1 MWTPIIHIYIYFVVS
16 ISTLLQHDVQVSFI
30 LLWVKSENNSILIDS
45 ACFLNCVCVWN
56 VALFRH
62 HFEMAIWSA
71 AKLKE
76 VLFSSSL
83 ICWNRS
89 LLKQSKCWIVEII
102 SKCNRIISTEYPS
115 LQSEEGVARFSEYGQ
130 ETVLT
135 PGAGPGVSSLS
146 LVQALWSPAAAPPR
160 QLANFA
166 HVCLLMVLVLLITHC
181 FLDVSL
187 KSQDEAGVIM

>member
-1 MWTPIIHIYIYFVVS
+1 MS
-16 ISTLLQHDVQVSFI
+16 ISTLLHHAVQVSFI
-30 LLWVKSENNSILIDS
+30 LLWVKSENNFILIDS

-102 SKCNRIISTEYPS
+102 SKCNRIISTDYPTIRGGSGEVQWVWAGDSADSRTRSRS
-115 LQSEEGVARFSEYGQ
+115 LLFVPCS
-130 ETVLT
+130 
-135 PGAGPGVSSLS
+135 GALVPSSGPATTTCQFCTCLFVDGISITYHSLRS
-146 LVQALWSPAAAPPR
+146 R
-160 QLANFA
+160 R
-166 HVCLLMVLVLLITHC
+166 IT
-181 FLDVSL
+181 
-187 KSQDEAGVIM
+187 

>member
-1 MWTPIIHIYIYFVVS
+1 MP
-16 ISTLLQHDVQVSFI
+16 VSFI
-30 LLWVKSENNSILIDS
+30 LLWMKSENNFILIDS

-102 SKCNRIISTEYPS
+102 SKCNRIISTDYPS
-115 LQSEEGVARFSEYGQ
+115 LQSEEGEAKFSEYGQ
-130 ETVLT
+130 ETEKTPVPA
-135 PGAGPGVSSLS
+135 PGAGVSSLS
-146 LVQALWSPAAAPPR
+146 LVQALWSPAVAPPR

-166 HVCLLMVLVLLITHC
+166 HVCLLMVLVLLITHS
-181 FLDVSL
+181 SL
-187 KSQDEAGVIM
+187 LSRRIT

>member
-1 MWTPIIHIYIYFVVS
+1 M
-16 ISTLLQHDVQVSFI
+16 
-30 LLWVKSENNSILIDS
+30 
-45 ACFLNCVCVWN
+45 
-56 VALFRH
+56 
-62 HFEMAIWSA
+62 
-71 AKLKE
+71 
-76 VLFSSSL
+76 
-83 ICWNRS
+83 
-89 LLKQSKCWIVEII
+89 
-102 SKCNRIISTEYPS
+102 
-115 LQSEEGVARFSEYGQ
+115 ARFSEYGQ
-130 ETVLT
+130 ETVQT

>member
-1 MWTPIIHIYIYFVVS
+1 M
-16 ISTLLQHDVQVSFI
+16 LLG
-30 LLWVKSENNSILIDS
+30 VKSENNFILIDS

-71 AKLKE
+71 AKLEE

-102 SKCNRIISTEYPS
+102 YKCNRIKSTDYLTIHFICIISTHGKSISSRQTENLVMSKMCRKNSSRPPS
-115 LQSEEGVARFSEYGQ
+115 SWNNGKEVPRWEVAEIQ
-130 ETVLT
+130 KM
-135 PGAGPGVSSLS
+135 
-146 LVQALWSPAAAPPR
+146 SPSTTGR
-160 QLANFA
+160 CYCC
-166 HVCLLMVLVLLITHC
+166 H
-181 FLDVSL
+181 
-187 KSQDEAGVIM
+187 

>member
-1 MWTPIIHIYIYFVVS
+1 M
-16 ISTLLQHDVQVSFI
+16 LLG
-30 LLWVKSENNSILIDS
+30 VKSENNFILIDS

-71 AKLKE
+71 AKLEE

-102 SKCNRIISTEYPS
+102 SKCNRIISTDYLTIHFLCREWRGS
-115 LQSEEGVARFSEYGQ
+115 VSIGRRQWTLQGQ
-130 ETVLT
+130 E
-135 PGAGPGVSSLS
+135 LS
-146 LVQALWSPAAAPPR
+146 LLFVPSSGPTATTCQFCTCLFVDGISITY
-160 QLANFA
+160 
-166 HVCLLMVLVLLITHC
+166 CLLLSRRVT
-181 FLDVSL
+181 
-187 KSQDEAGVIM
+187 